1 MCTQSFLT
9 LWDPVDYSPPG
20 SSVYGISQARILQW
34 VAISFSRESPQPRD
48 QTHVLLPYRW
58 ILYHCTTWEA
68 PFRLLNVLKPLNN
81 NSVSALQNLQAEWVV
96 L

>member
-1 MCTQSFLT
+1 MSDSLQ
-9 LWDPVDYSPPG
+9 PHDYTIH
-20 SSVYGISQARILQW
+20 GILQARILEW
-34 VAISFSRESPQPRD
+34 VVFPFSRESPQPRD